1 MEERV
6 KKGFWRRVLDRAA
19 GVVDLHAVVDFITGF
34 TGLLYGKL
42 DSRLEIDEAVKK
54 QLRKPVPG
62 YISWWGCFGGIT
74 FLLFLIQVVTGVL
87 LAVYY
92 RPGTESAYESVLFI
106 MNGVSYGWLIRSIH
120 RYAAELMILTCF
132 IHMVK
137 VYLYAAYKP
146 PRELNWVSGAFLLLL
161 TLAFG
166 FTGYLLPWDQRAY
179 WATTVGTQIAE
190 AVPVVGKYIAYVLRG
205 GDAVGAPTLARFY
218 ALHVIILPWVMAFF
232 LAAHFFMIRRQGVAE
247 KL

>member
-1 MEERV
+1 MADEGR
-6 KKGFWRRVLDRAA
+6 KGFWATVLARLGA
-19 GVVDLHAVVDFITGF
+19 VVDLHALVNFLGGF
-34 TGLLYGKL
+34 TGLLYGRL
-42 DSRLEIDEAVKK
+42 DSRLDIGAAIKK
-54 QLRKPVPG
+54 QLHKPVPG
-62 YISWWGCFGGIT
+62 YINWAGFFGGIT
-74 FLLFLIQVVTGVL
+74 FLLFIIQVVTGVL

-92 RPGTESAYESVLFI
+92 RPGAESAYESVVFI
-106 MNGVSYGWLIRSIH
+106 MNDVSFGWLVRSVH

-161 TLAFG
+161 TLTFG

-190 AVPVVGKYIAYVLRG
+190 AVPVVGKYLAYVLRG
-205 GDAVGAPTLARFY
+205 GDAVGGATLARFY
-218 ALHVIILPWVMAFF
+218 AIHVVVLPWLMTFF
-232 LAAHFFMIRRQGVAE
+232 LIGHFFMIRRQGVAE
-247 KL
+247 KM